1 MSNNLELGMFYKNDS
16 PNKSDKRFVE
26 IHTKEKL
33 IINQIGAFAAPAN
46 SEKFMP
52 LNNF

>member
-1 MSNNLELGMFYKNDS
+1 MFYKTDS
-16 PNKSDKRFVE
+16 PKIDNRFVE

-33 IINQIGAFAAPAN
+33 IINQIGAFAAPLN

-52 LNNF
+52 INNFQQMLQ